1 MLIFGFLYALFMI
14 AVGVNEIYHYSTG
27 NTAFL
32 TSLTLTFAMGTLL
45 VLFVWRFTTG
55 KKIKK

>member
-1 MLIFGFLYALFMI
+1 MI
-14 AVGVNEIYHYSTG
+14 AVGVNEIYQYSTG

-32 TSLTLTFAMGTLL
+32 TSLTLTFAVGTLL

-55 KKIKK
+55 KRIKN